1 MAAQGTGLSITW
13 RGAGQTASLRCD
25 FSDGSFTAAIREDAS
40 GALLWQL
47 SQ

>member
-1 MAAQGTGLSITW
+1 MDAQGTGLSLTW

-25 FSDGSFTAAIREDAS
+25 FSDSSFTAAIREDAS